1 VKTVTKIG
9 LVFCFSLLLG
19 LAAAPQGQ
27 AEEHY
32 IYKDPHGN
40 LVISNQRPPAGSNV
54 LRKIELPEATDAQVQ
69 QQPHESSD
77 TLLNGRSEDSSK
89 PSKNK

>member
-1 VKTVTKIG
+1 MKTVTKIG
-9 LVFCFSLLLG
+9 LVFCFSLFLG
-19 LAAAPQGQ
+19 LAAAPQVQ

-54 LRKIELPEATDAQVQ
+54 LRKIDLPDATDPQVQ
-69 QQPHESSD
+69 QSQEPSD
-77 TLLNGRSEDSSK
+77 TQLNGHSEDPAK

>member
-1 VKTVTKIG
+1 MKNVTTIG
-9 LVFCFSLLLG
+9 LLFGFSLFLG

-40 LVISNQRPPAGSNV
+40 LVISNKLPPTGTIV
-54 LRKIELPEATDAQVQ
+54 LKRYELPQATDPQV
-69 QQPHESSD
+69 QQPHEGGD
-77 TLLNGRSEDSSK
+77 TQLNGSSEDPAK